1 MFLTQNPFSDH
12 GPSKKVQESIGKTA
26 GDKSYYHLQRAKALA
41 KKDGHD
47 YDKLPK
53 YDRAKPHQDQYHDMA
68 KKESVKN
75 EAFKYHI
82 PEDIPANERTA
93 FHGAAAAA
101 AKAGKKSFN
110 FGGKTHPVTMKKDTA
125 KSIPTEAVKYPHM
138 MYDPK
143 TGKEVT
149 AKTPM
154 DHAKF
159 SKMGYTHEKPKM
171 NEISKRLAGKYISK
185 ASRDAYFKGRDQ
197 GTVDA
202 ISAVGGSHPHQ
213 DYKKSPE
220 RKAAMRMRGID
231 RATKRLAKSE
241 GTEMSI
247 REKLMSLYEGDRAAH
262 YKSAAAPE
270 PMHMKSMSSKGAM
283 DMLNTPKSTEA
294 DGMKAAKDT
303 ADNIKKSAPGKK
315 LRNADKNTGDLAI
328 KPSATPV
335 KDPSAKMQTAES
347 VVNEDQAYHKAM
359 AAAHGHHGERHS
371 TEAGN
376 SDSSAHDYAANAHDE
391 AERLHKV
398 AHDAHK
404 KHGGD
409 SKQYKS
415 AADAAHK
422 QSAEAHD
429 NTKDAGRFKA
439 IDKPSMKM
447 FPKKPSMKKEEYGI
461 SGNKVS
467 DALLDAIEQ
476 VTKEAS
482 IKGSGTDRKAILKK
496 AFRAGEKQDQ
506 SAFTGKKPAIRAP
519 KGMKGR
525 MKSGKMDAFSAK
537 HKDKGI
543 EKAYQAGFHGDHS
556 GNKPEKGKARMKP
569 QSNLPRTKDQRI
581 GLRMRKRGN

>member
-12 GPSKKVQESIGKTA
+12 GPSKKVLS
-26 GDKSYYHLQRAKALA
+26 
-41 KKDGHD
+41 
-47 YDKLPK
+47 
-53 YDRAKPHQDQYHDMA
+53 
-68 KKESVKN
+68 

-93 FHGAAAAA
+93 FHGAAADA
-101 AKAGKKSFN
+101 AKKGKKSFN

-125 KSIPTEAVKYPHM
+125 NKIADQKEAVKYPHM

-171 NEISKRLAGKYISK
+171 NEISKKTAANYIGK

-202 ISAVGGSHPHQ
+202 ISAVGGSHPQQ

-303 ADNIKKSAPGKK
+303 ADSIKKSAPGKK
-315 LRNADKNTGDLAI
+315 LRKTDKNTGDLAI

-347 VVNEDQAYHKAM
+347 VDYHKKMSTVHDDHGGAHERESTNGGSSDHDFASDHHHE
-359 AAAHGHHGERHS
+359 AAKRHR
-371 TEAGN
+371 EA
-376 SDSSAHDYAANAHDE
+376 A
-391 AERLHKV
+391 
-398 AHDAHK
+398 DAHK

-415 AADAAHK
+415 AA
-422 QSAEAHD
+422 AEAHKA
-429 NTKDAGRFKA
+429 TGEAHETAKDAGKIRNVA
-439 IDKPSMKM
+439 PSMMK

-496 AFRAGEKQDQ
+496 AFRAEEKQDQ

-556 GNKPEKGKARMKP
+556 GNTPEKGKARMKP

-581 GLRMRKRGN
+581 GLRMRKRGNY

>member
-1 MFLTQNPFSDH
+1 MFLTKNPFSDH
-12 GPSKKVQESIGKTA
+12 GPNKKVLS
-26 GDKSYYHLQRAKALA
+26 
-41 KKDGHD
+41 
-47 YDKLPK
+47 
-53 YDRAKPHQDQYHDMA
+53 
-68 KKESVKN
+68 

-231 RATKRLAKSE
+231 RATVRLARNE
-241 GTEMSI
+241 GKEMSI

-262 YKSAAAPE
+262 YKSAAEPE

-303 ADNIKKSAPGKK
+303 ADNINKSAPGKK
-315 LRNADKNTGDLAI
+315 LRKADKNTGDLAI

-335 KDPSAKMQTAES
+335 KDPAAKMQTAES
-347 VVNEDQAYHKAM
+347 
-359 AAAHGHHGERHS
+359 
-371 TEAGN
+371 
-376 SDSSAHDYAANAHDE
+376 
-391 AERLHKV
+391 
-398 AHDAHK
+398 
-404 KHGGD
+404 
-409 SKQYKS
+409 
-415 AADAAHK
+415 
-422 QSAEAHD
+422 
-429 NTKDAGRFKA
+429 
-439 IDKPSMKM
+439 
-447 FPKKPSMKKEEYGI
+447 YGV
-461 SGNKVS
+461 SGNKVADS
-467 DALLDAIEQ
+467 LLDAIEQ
-476 VTKEAS
+476 VTKEGS
-482 IKGSGTDRKAILKK
+482 IKGSGTDRKAVLKK
-496 AFRAGEKQDQ
+496 AFRAGEDDTRRFY
-506 SAFTGKKPAIRAP
+506 SGKKPTIKPP
-519 KGMKGR
+519 KGMRDLK
-525 MKSGKMDAFSAK
+525 KFDAK

-543 EKAYQAGFHGDHS
+543 QKAFAGGRAAGD
-556 GNKPEKGKARMKP
+556 GDETIKGKARMKP
-569 QSNLPRTKDQRI
+569 QSNLPLNKYQRQGIKIDRKDKADTAAYVARTK
-581 GLRMRKRGN
+581 GK

>member
-1 MFLTQNPFSDH
+1 MFLTKNPFSDH
-12 GPSKKVQESIGKTA
+12 GPSKKVLS
-26 GDKSYYHLQRAKALA
+26 
-41 KKDGHD
+41 
-47 YDKLPK
+47 
-53 YDRAKPHQDQYHDMA
+53 
-68 KKESVKN
+68 

-101 AKAGKKSFN
+101 AKAGKKNFN

-125 KSIPTEAVKYPHM
+125 KAIPTEAVKYPHM

-171 NEISKRLAGKYISK
+171 NEISKGLAKKYIGK
-185 ASRDAYFKGRDQ
+185 AARDVYFKGRSQ
-197 GTVDA
+197 ATKDA
-202 ISAVGGSHPHQ
+202 ISQLGGPDT

-231 RATKRLAKSE
+231 RATKRLAKKE

-247 REKLMSLYEGDRAAH
+247 REKLMSLFEGDRAAH
-262 YKSAAAPE
+262 YKGATEPE

-315 LRNADKNTGDLAI
+315 LRKTDKNTGDLAI

-447 FPKKPSMKKEEYGI
+447 FPKKPSMKKEDYGI

-467 DALLDAIEQ
+467 DALLDAIEK
-476 VTKEAS
+476 VTKE
-482 IKGSGTDRKAILKK
+482 K
-496 AFRAGEKQDQ
+496 
-506 SAFTGKKPAIRAP
+506 
-519 KGMKGR
+519 
-525 MKSGKMDAFSAK
+525 
-537 HKDKGI
+537 
-543 EKAYQAGFHGDHS
+543 
-556 GNKPEKGKARMKP
+556 
-569 QSNLPRTKDQRI
+569 
-581 GLRMRKRGN
+581 